1 MWLKRLLL
9 VAGMLVALG
18 CGREETQTVAPP
30 QSQIK
35 PTLESVAQTG
45 TIDSGLITVREE
57 LEAMKA
63 TDSAKAE
70 TLLKDLD
77 ELERMAS
84 NPAGAKAKAQEML
97 GKL

>member
-57 LEAMKA
+57 LEAMKT
-63 TDSAKAE
+63 TDAAKAE

-77 ELERMAS
+77 ELEKMS
-84 NPAGAKAKAQEML
+84 GNPAGAKAKAQEML